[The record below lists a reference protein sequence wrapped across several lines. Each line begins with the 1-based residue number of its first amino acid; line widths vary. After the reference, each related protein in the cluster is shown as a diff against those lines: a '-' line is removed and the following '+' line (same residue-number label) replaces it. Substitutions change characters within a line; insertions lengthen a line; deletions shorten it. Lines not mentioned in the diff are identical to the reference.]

1 MEVRLKRHLTLL
13 TLLATLPLAAAE
25 ERTTIPILDAPTL
38 TAACTQVISS
48 ARENA
53 NKLAALPI
61 EQVSVETLLNAWDD
75 NSIMIENVAGPA
87 SILGNV
93 HPDKRV
99 RDAGEDCL
107 VQLSS
112 LSTDIFQNE
121 ELYKRVA
128 ALKTSTPV
136 QAKFKSDLI
145 EGFEDSGVAL
155 PKDKRDRVKAIS
167 DRIALLSQEFGKNI
181 RDNTTKLTFTV
192 AEAKGL
198 PQSYI
203 DRVKDGKGNIVVG
216 FDYPDYVPFQQAAEN
231 EAARQRY
238 YVAYQ
243 KRGTPRNLAILD
255 EITSLRKEL
264 ASLYGLP
271 SYAHLIVRRKM
282 VETPATVDKFLRDV
296 SRAVSEVEK
305 RDIEEL
311 RKLKATS
318 TNSALA
324 KTKLN
329 RWDVT
334 YWRERLR
341 ADRYSIDQEA
351 TRQYFPAKPTQDWII
366 DITERL
372 YGVKFVPAVVPV
384 WHPDVQYFDV
394 VEANG
399 GAHVGGVYLD
409 LFPRDGKFKHAA
421 AWPVRGVSRRTGRMP
436 ISVLVTNVDR
446 TGFSF
451 EEVETLLHEFGHV
464 MHGVLS
470 EAQYN
475 QHAGTSV
482 QGDFVEAPSRI
493 YEEWGRDPQSLALL
507 KKHCGT
513 CPELDAATL
522 KRLNDA
528 RRFGAGI
535 DYSRQ
540 HLYSAFDMALAG
552 EKPEGSQAA
561 WQRLEGATPLGF
573 VPGTEFPGTF
583 GHLTSGYAAGYYGYM
598 WAEVIGL
605 DMSSAWNG
613 NLLDPTVG
621 MRFRKTVL
629 ARGGE
634 EPAKQLVE
642 RFLGRP
648 VNSDAFFAEIT
659 GRR

>member
-1 MEVRLKRHLTLL
+1 MKKLTLL
-13 TLLATLPLAAAE
+13 TLLAALPLSAAE

-38 TAACTQVISS
+38 TAACSQVILQ
-48 ARENA
+48 ARETTNT
-53 NKLAALPI
+53 LAALPLD
-61 EQVSVETLLNAWDD
+61 QATVATVLNAWDD
-75 NSIMIENVAGPA
+75 NSIAVENVAGPA
-87 SILGNV
+87 SLLANV
-93 HPDKRV
+93 HPDQRV

-107 VQLSS
+107 VRLSS
-112 LSTDIFQNE
+112 VTTEIFQNE
-121 ELYKRVA
+121 ELFKRVSA
-128 ALKTSTPV
+128 VKTSTPV
-136 QAKFKSDLI
+136 EAKLRQDLI

-155 PKDKRDRVKAIS
+155 PKEKRARVKEIS

-181 RDNTTKLTFTV
+181 RDNTTKLTFSL

-216 FDYPDYVPFQQAAEN
+216 FDYPDYVPFMESAES
-231 EAARQRY
+231 EAARKRY
-238 YVAYQ
+238 MTEYQ

-255 EITSLRKEL
+255 EITALRKEL
-264 ASLYGLP
+264 SSLYDLP

-296 SRAVSEVEK
+296 NRAVTEVEK
-305 RDIEEL
+305 RDLEEL
-311 RKLKATS
+311 RKLKAT
-318 TNSALA
+318 TLKTPLA
-324 KTKLN
+324 QTKLN
-329 RWDVT
+329 RWDLS

-341 ADRYSIDQEA
+341 GERYSIDQEA
-351 TRQYFPAKPTQDWII
+351 TRKYFPAKPTQDWII

-372 YGVKFVPAVVPV
+372 YGVKFQPAVVPL

-394 VEANG
+394 VEADG

-421 AWPVRGVSRRTGRMP
+421 AWPVRGVSRRVGRRP
-436 ISVLVTNVDR
+436 ISTLVTNVDR
-446 TGFSF
+446 SGFTI

-470 EAQYN
+470 ETQYN

-493 YEEWGRDPQSLALL
+493 YEEWARVPESLSLL
-507 KKHCGT
+507 KKHCGS

-522 KRLNDA
+522 KRFNDA
-528 RRFGAGI
+528 RRFGAGV

-552 EKPEGSQAA
+552 EKPEKSLDV
-561 WQRLEGATPLGF
+561 WKRLETATPLGF

-583 GHLTSGYAAGYYGYM
+583 GHLTGGYAAGYYGYM

-605 DMSSAWNG
+605 DMSSAWKG
-613 NLLDPTVG
+613 NLLDPAVG

-634 EPAKQLVE
+634 EPAKQIVE

-648 VNSDAFFAEIT
+648 VNSEAFFAEIT